1 MSERTFLDRA
11 MRLVKP
17 APLASY
23 APEPR
28 ELAPGLW
35 LLERRL
41 TMPPGLVLPVN
52 TTIVRLRSGGLV
64 VLSPPAPDPA
74 TAAAISALGRVEA
87 LVAPNS
93 FHYVFAAGQLASF
106 PGAKLFLAPGL
117 AERIPELPP
126 ATPLGEA
133 AADLWAGEIDQA
145 IFGPV
150 GAIAEVTF
158 FHRSSATL
166 MMTDLAFNMRTIDG
180 VYQTVGWRLFGV
192 PAAFGPSRTA
202 RLAFLRDADAARP
215 YLQRIARWEFQRI
228 VVAHGEPVET
238 NAGSEFRR
246 AFARYL

>member
-1 MSERTFLDRA
+1 
-11 MRLVKP
+11 MRLAQP

-23 APEPR
+23 SPQPR

-41 TMPPGLVLPVN
+41 RLPPGLVLPVN

-64 VLSPPAPDPA
+64 VISPPAPDPA
-74 TAAAISALGRVEA
+74 TSAAIAALGPVEA

-106 PGAKLFLAPGL
+106 PGAKLFIAPGL
-117 AERIPELPP
+117 AERVPELPP
-126 ATPLGEA
+126 ATSLGEA
-133 AADLWAGEIDQA
+133 APALWVGEIDQT

-150 GAIAEVTF
+150 GAVAEVAF
-158 FHRSSATL
+158 FHARSATL
-166 MMTDLAFNMRTIDG
+166 VMTDLAFNMRTIDG
-180 VYQTVGWRLFGV
+180 VYQTVAWRLGGV

-202 RLAFLRDADAARP
+202 RLSLLRDQGAARP
-215 YLQRIARWEFQRI
+215 HIQRIARWEFQRI

-238 NAGSEFRR
+238 NAGGEFRR